1 MKKNLYIIFVA
12 TALMLGTQSCTD
24 YLKEDN
30 KVGATADLTY
40 ATSSGLQGLV
50 SSCYS
55 YTRAWYGKEAGLGLS
70 ETGTDLFQY
79 GYDNKQKSL
88 NSYNLTAVSLDDN
101 SADNASLDH
110 FWEAFYCGVDVC
122 NTALKYIPLNTV
134 INETVRNQ
142 YMGEA
147 HFLRAFYYFHMVNI
161 WGPIPYNS
169 EPPTSI
175 VTDPTRVSEEV
186 VYGNILSDLDKSI
199 AEFKKANYMIKTEG
213 RANYWAARALKAR
226 TLLYAASWLG
236 KTGVTSNADYAGKDL
251 YALAK
256 TEADDVI
263 GSGIAS
269 FYDNYA
275 DTWSMNNEDIT
286 KNKESIWGVAYSS
299 DITTTANCI
308 PYRYKTNASGTAM
321 QYNSLITRTGYT
333 RGGSAM
339 LLMFVSMW
347 NNGANDLGGNGKET
361 FVRVLGESTSTV
373 TNIVTKQNVYVADM
387 YSPYGRGFT
396 RYLPSVYLWKLL
408 DKYRNTDQRTNA
420 TLLEAYTIP
429 AGLAGS
435 SKSYPQIKDTAIYYC
450 PLDGNSTA
458 GIAKQAWA
466 KNRYR
471 IQFMSGGDIPVFTSS
486 DPATALPT
494 EAAKAKS
501 DVYGDARFNSY
512 KIGGWCS
519 YPGIKKF
526 LDNVYNPTYP
536 TNDISYRDAMVLRL
550 AEIYLIKAEAELATT
565 GSSAALATLNQL
577 RAKRAITGK
586 DNSLSGTV
594 DINTILDERA
604 IELCGEQQRW
614 FDLKRTKTL
623 VSRVKAYNAQGG
635 ANIKDFHYLR
645 PIPQAQLDAVTNKTS
660 GVDPK
665 GFWQNTG
672 Y

>member
-1 MKKNLYIIFVA
+1 MKKNLYIILA
-12 TALMLGTQSCTD
+12 AMALIMGTPSCTD
-24 YLKEDN
+24 YLDEDN
-30 KVGATADLTY
+30 KAGATADLAYSTV
-40 ATSSGLQGLV
+40 SGIQGLV

-55 YTRAWYGKEAGLGLS
+55 FSRAWYGKEAGLGLS
-70 ETGTDLFQY
+70 EMGTDLFYY

-88 NSYNLTAVSLDDN
+88 NSYNISSVSLDGN
-101 SADNASLDH
+101 ESDNACLDQY
-110 FWEAFYCGVDVC
+110 WEAFYCAVDVC
-122 NTALKYIPLNTV
+122 NTALKYVPLNTLIGEKV
-134 INETVRNQ
+134 QNQ

-147 HFLRAFYYFHMVNI
+147 YFMRAFYYLHMVNI
-161 WGPIPYNS
+161 WGAIPYNS
-169 EPPTSI
+169 EPPTTI
-175 VTDPTRVSEEV
+175 VTDPTRVPEEV

-199 AEFKKANYMIKTEG
+199 AAFQTANYMIKTDG
-213 RANYWAARALKAR
+213 RANYWASRALKAR

-236 KTGVTSNADYAGKDL
+236 KNSITSNSDYSGKDL

-256 TEADDVI
+256 AEAEAVI
-263 GSGIAS
+263 GSGVAS

-275 DTWSMNNEDIT
+275 DTWSMNNEDVT
-286 KNKESIWGVAYSS
+286 KNKEAIWGVTYSS
-299 DITTTANCI
+299 DISTNVNCI
-308 PYRYKTNASGTAM
+308 PYRYRTEASGKQM
-321 QYNSLITRTGYT
+321 SYNGLITRTGYT

-347 NNGANDLGGNGKET
+347 NNGATDLGGNGKET
-361 FVRVLGESTSTV
+361 FVRVLGATTSTI
-373 TNIVTKQNVYVADM
+373 TNIKTGAVVDVAAT

-408 DKYRNTDQRTNA
+408 DKYRATDQRTNA
-420 TLLEAYTIP
+420 TLLEAYTIAP
-429 AGLAGS
+429 GLEKS
-435 SKSYPQIKDTAIYYC
+435 SKLYPNIQDTAIYYC

-458 GIAKQAWA
+458 GKAKQAWA
-466 KNRYR
+466 KGRYR
-471 IQFMSGGDIPVFTSS
+471 IQFLNNGDIPVFTSS

-501 DVYGDARFNSY
+501 DVYGDARYNSY
-512 KIGGWCS
+512 KISGWCS

-526 LDNVYNPTYP
+526 LDNVYNSTYP
-536 TNDISYRDAMVLRL
+536 TNDISYRDAIVMRL
-550 AEIYLIKAEAELATT
+550 AEMYLIKAEAELGT
-565 GSSAALATLNQL
+565 GNSSNALATLNEL

-623 VSRVKAYNAQGG
+623 VSRVKAYNAQGA
-635 ANIKDFHYLR
+635 ANIKDIHYYR
-645 PIPQAQLDAVTNKTS
+645 PIPQAQLDAVTNLSTIV
-660 GVDPK
+660 GT
-665 GFWQNTG
+665 GFWQNAG